1 MNKKI
6 IIENNDKTIYKGKM
20 LNMPV
25 KETSIKAK
33 SIDLFDDEDPCIIHQ
48 SYVMKHFAE
57 DLHTILTNA
66 KNQTITLKDHQEA
79 LDFLDVE
86 PSATIKLKG

>member
-6 IIENNDKTIYKGKM
+6 IMQKDNQTIYKGKM

-25 KETSIKAK
+25 KEASIKAK

-57 DLHTILTNA
+57 ALYQLLTNA
-66 KNQTITLKDHQEA
+66 DDHTIQVKDHKEA
-79 LDFLDVE
+79 LSFLDVE
-86 PSATIKLKG
+86 DDATITMKR